1 MSETIFSK
9 IIKGEI
15 PCYKIYENEHVLA
28 FLDITQV
35 TVGHT
40 LLIPKTC
47 VADVF
52 EWTSDVATAMGM
64 AMPIIANALQS
75 AFPDMKGL
83 NIVSNNKSA
92 AYQTVFHSHFHFIP
106 RYNENDDFKLIMHSN
121 QSHYT
126 PQQMTEIAQKI
137 QKEIK
142 KKN

>member
-15 PCYKIYENEHVLA
+15 PCYKVYENEHVLA

-35 TVGHT
+35 TMGHT
-40 LLIPKTC
+40 LLIPKTS

-52 EWTSDVATAMGM
+52 EWTNEIATAMGV
-64 AMPIIANALQS
+64 AMPVIANALQA
-75 AFPDMKGL
+75 AFPEMKGV
-83 NIVSNNKSA
+83 NIVSNNKAA

-106 RYNENDDFKLIMHSN
+106 RYSENDDFKLVMHSN

-126 PQQMTEIAQKI
+126 PQQMEDIAQKI

-142 KKN
+142 E